1 MTNLM
6 EVLKEQ
12 SAFGFTGKVNLLLA
26 TNGQFQGVVYQHEG
40 IIVGA
45 VFGVQKG
52 YKALY
57 KMIFEDV
64 ETANHFKFIVEPEL
78 VSPDHFSMR
87 MTFDEIKA
95 EAQSI
100 YQKYVLSKKLKP
112 SPELRLIVDPE
123 VIVSSEDISAS
134 EFDVLAVLAEWCTV
148 ADVYKYSKLLEFE
161 VTNALVSLR
170 KKRAIKVFQNQK

>member
-40 IIVGA
+40 IIVDA
-45 VFGVQKG
+45 IYGVQKG
-52 YKALY
+52 QKALF
-57 KMIFEDV
+57 KMIIEDV
-64 ETANHFKFIVEPEL
+64 ETAEHFKFIVEPEL
-78 VSPDHFSMR
+78 VSPEHFSMK
-87 MTFDEIKA
+87 MSFDEIKH

-100 YQKYVLSKKLKP
+100 YQKYIVSKKLKP
-112 SPELRLIVDPE
+112 SLGLKLIVDPE
-123 VIVSSEDISAS
+123 IIVNTEEITAS
-134 EFDVLAVLAEWCTV
+134 EFDILAVLAEWCTV
-148 ADVYKYSKLLEFE
+148 ADVYKYSKLMEFE
-161 VTNALVSLR
+161 VTNALVGLR